1 MDIQENAVAKTVD
14 KQHQGFK
21 KGQSGNPAGRKAG
34 SRNKASLIVE
44 KLMAEDIEDITKNL
58 VMMAKNGDM
67 TAIKIVI
74 DKLIPNKK
82 SGQISFELPTIKT
95 ATDIAGGFSQI
106 LEQVSTGEIS
116 VADAK
121 DVGSILES
129 ARKTYEIEELEKRID
144 ELQLKLGVK

>member
-1 MDIQENAVAKTVD
+1 MDIQEKFIANATN
-14 KQHQGFK
+14 KQRQGFQ
-21 KGQSGNPAGRKAG
+21 KGKSGNPAGKVKG
-34 SRNKASLIVE
+34 TLNKTTALAK
-44 KLMAEDIEDITKNL
+44 KLLAEDIEDITKNL
-58 VMMAKNGDM
+58 VMLAKNGDM

-74 DKLIPNKK
+74 DKLIPNQK
-82 SGQISFELPTIKT
+82 SSQISFELPTIKT

-144 ELQLKLGVK
+144 DLQLKLGVK